1 MARFCSACG
10 SEMVDNAAFCPKCGK
25 SVASGASASR
35 DYSGNGIND
44 NVAGL
49 LAYLFIPAIIFLILN
64 PYNRNRYIRFHSIQA
79 ILVYIA
85 WAVADA
91 IFGLIPFIGW
101 LILIPITSL
110 FGFAVVIVCMIKAY
124 QGQLF
129 RLPWV
134 GEIAERQANN

>member
-25 SVASGASASR
+25 SVAPSAPASQVFSG
-35 DYSGNGIND
+35 SGVKD

-64 PYNRNRYIRFHSIQA
+64 PYNRNRYIRFHSFQA

-124 QGQLF
+124 QGQVF
-129 RLPWV
+129 RLPWL
-134 GEIAERQANN
+134 GEKAEQLANN